1 MSDLVG
7 RIEATIKQ
15 KKLTFNRVERDCGLG
30 NGTIKRWGE
39 QSPRLD
45 KLMLVSQYLDV
56 SLDYLVFG
64 ILHSESSPNGD
75 DQQDSAA
82 LKKAQGLTCDGSP
95 LQDDEADLIAMFRLL
110 PDYQQE
116 DIFDLVYL
124 KYKKH
129 VERKKASI
137 YSTYT
142 RSRGGESQS
151 GPGRGDEAA
160 DGTA

>member
-1 MSDLVG
+1 MFSDIIKSLRAQKGISQTQLAKEIGVSPGNIGDWEIG
-7 RIEATIKQ
+7 RSKPGYLALSAIARFFEVSADYLLELEIPTVKTGDE
-15 KKLTFNRVERDCGLG
+15 L
-30 NGTIKRWGE
+30 
-39 QSPRLD
+39 
-45 KLMLVSQYLDV
+45 SQYK
-56 SLDYLVFG
+56 
-64 ILHSESSPNGD
+64 SE
-75 DQQDSAA
+75 
-82 LKKAQGLTCDGSP
+82 QGLTCDGSP